1 MSARDQAR
9 PRRSDF
15 GAVVGGVT
23 LPFCAMN
30 AAGSV
35 TAMSDVRALAQSRSG
50 AVVLHTT
57 TVHPFVHPEFR
68 SLKNPGFDKLAPV
81 VRELAATGAPPVV
94 ASVAGGTIEEFAFL
108 AHAFADAGAA
118 AVEAHLGEPWV
129 ETTLAPCE
137 RADTLHALATR
148 MAASSAAP
156 VWVRLPDRC
165 RLPYAALASALAD
178 GGVRAVVAR
187 NDFTGFEKLLLE
199 IAAPLDVVALGN
211 VDSGW
216 DVSRALAKGAKAV
229 QLGPTLGAEGVAV
242 FVRLEREMRVAR
254 GVRREG
260 EGRC

>member
-1 MSARDQAR
+1 MSLERA
-9 PRRSDF
+9 PRLGAPDL
-15 GAVVGGVT
+15 GAVVGGVA

-35 TAMSDVRALAQSRSG
+35 TGMGELRALASSRTG
-50 AVVLHTT
+50 AVVLRTT

-81 VRELAATGAPPVV
+81 VRELAASGAPPVV
-94 ASVAGGTIEEFAFL
+94 ASIAGGTIEEFAFL

-137 RADTLHALATR
+137 SADTLHALATR

-165 RLPYAALASALAD
+165 MPPYGVLASALAD
-178 GGVRAVVAR
+178 GGARAVVAR
-187 NDFTGFEKLLLE
+187 NEFTGFEKLLLE
-199 IAAPLDVVALGN
+199 SATPLDVVALGD

-242 FVRLEREMRVAR
+242 FARLEREMLVAR
-254 GVRREG
+254 GVRQEG
-260 EGRC
+260 